1 MLSFMI
7 IIHLMQD
14 LLEKDESLELSEANP
29 KAEGDQYSSKV
40 FCAAIFCM
48 ADGMQHLLCTPQH
61 INYSI

>member
-7 IIHLMQD
+7 IIHSIQD

-40 FCAAIFCM
+40 FCGYFLH
-48 ADGMQHLLCTPQH
+48 G
-61 INYSI
+61 

>member
-7 IIHLMQD
+7 TIHLMQD
-14 LLEKDESLELSEANP
+14 LLEKDESLELGEANP

-40 FCAAIFCM
+40 FAAISCM
-48 ADGMQHLLCTPQH
+48 ADSMQHLLCVPEH